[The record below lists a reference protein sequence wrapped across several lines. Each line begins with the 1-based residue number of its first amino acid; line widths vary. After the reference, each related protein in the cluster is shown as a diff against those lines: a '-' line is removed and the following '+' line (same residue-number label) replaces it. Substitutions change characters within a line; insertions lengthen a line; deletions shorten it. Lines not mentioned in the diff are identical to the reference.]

1 MSKVAV
7 WAGVIVIAAAV
18 GSTLDGT
25 STDTTI
31 PSAPVVT
38 QLTST
43 TSTVVD
49 TSLPSPDT
57 LPGDALTD
65 ASGSSGSSKKT
76 PKTTA
81 AVEDDEVDCNNWED
95 YVDSGEYD
103 EEDIADICGLDDS
116 EIDDYENG

>member
-49 TSLPSPDT
+49 ASLPPPDT
-57 LPGDALTD
+57 LPDDALT
-65 ASGSSGSSKKT
+65 GMGGTSGSSKKT

>member
-1 MSKVAV
+1 MNKVAV

-38 QLTST
+38 QPTST

-57 LPGDALTD
+57 LPDDALTG
-65 ASGSSGSSKKT
+65 AGGSSGSPKKT
-76 PKTTA
+76 PRTTA
-81 AVEDDEVDCNNWED
+81 VVEDDEVDCNNWED
-95 YVDSGEYD
+95 YVDSG
-103 EEDIADICGLDDS
+103 
-116 EIDDYENG
+116 

>member
-49 TSLPSPDT
+49 ASLPPPDT
-57 LPGDALTD
+57 LPDDTLTGMG
-65 ASGSSGSSKKT
+65 GSSGSSKKT

>member
-1 MSKVAV
+1 MNKVAV

-18 GSTLDGT
+18 GSSLDGT

-65 ASGSSGSSKKT
+65 AGGSSGSPKKT
-76 PKTTA
+76 PRTTA